1 MMKNKGIFITLAVLS
16 ALLLIGL
23 FSTVLIMTVYDREGL
38 DLSYGK
44 AIGLVEISGPI
55 ISSDEAVRVIKK
67 YRDNSSIKA
76 LVVRVDSP
84 GGGVSASQEIF
95 QAILS
100 ARDRKP
106 VVCSMGETA
115 ASGGYYVAC
124 ACDSIVANPGT
135 LTGSIGVILSY
146 VVMEELF
153 KKIGIGYEVVKA
165 GEVKDV
171 GSPFRQ
177 MTPKERTMLQ
187 ATINDIHLQFM
198 EAVAEGREMPLD
210 SVRLIA
216 DGRLLSGR
224 QAWEAGLVDR
234 LGTMED
240 AVEMAGL
247 MAGIGGSPRVIR
259 ERKRRP
265 SVFDLLAESSEAI
278 SNLKNNSRAK
288 LEYRLGR

>member
-1 MMKNKGIFITLAVLS
+1 MIKNKGIFISLGVLA
-16 ALLLIGL
+16 ALIFIGL
-23 FSTVLIMTVYDREGL
+23 FAAVLIMAAYDREGL

-44 AIGLVEISGPI
+44 AVGLVEISGPI
-55 ISSDEAVRVIKK
+55 ISSDEAVRVIRK
-67 YRDNSSIKA
+67 YRDNGSIKG
-76 LVVRVDSP
+76 LVIRVDSP
-84 GGGVSASQEIF
+84 GGGVSASQEIY

-146 VVMEELF
+146 AVMEELF

-165 GEVKDV
+165 GEVKDI

-177 MTPKERTMLQ
+177 MTPKERAMLQ
-187 ATINDIHLQFM
+187 ATIDDIHLQFM

-210 SVRLIA
+210 SVRMIA

-234 LGTMED
+234 LGTLED
-240 AVEMAGL
+240 AVAMAGL
-247 MAGIGGSPRVIR
+247 MAGIGDSPRVIR

-265 SVFDLLAESSEAI
+265 SVLDLLAESSEAI
-278 SNLKNNSRAK
+278 SNLKNNSRAR

>member
-1 MMKNKGIFITLAVLS
+1 MTKNKGIFISLGVLA
-16 ALLLIGL
+16 ALIFIGL
-23 FSTVLIMTVYDREGL
+23 FAAALIMAAYDREGL

-44 AIGLVEISGPI
+44 AVGLVEISGPI
-55 ISSDEAVRVIKK
+55 ISSDEAVRVIRK
-67 YRDNSSIKA
+67 YRDNGSIKG
-76 LVVRVDSP
+76 LVIRVDSP
-84 GGGVSASQEIF
+84 GGGVSASQEIY

-100 ARDRKP
+100 ARERKP

-146 VVMEELF
+146 AVMEELF

-165 GEVKDV
+165 GEVKDI

-177 MTPKERTMLQ
+177 MTAKERAMLQ
-187 ATINDIHLQFM
+187 ATIDDIHLQFM

-210 SVRLIA
+210 SVRMIA

-224 QAWEAGLVDR
+224 QAWEVGLVDR
-234 LGTMED
+234 LGTLDD
-240 AVEMAGL
+240 AVAMAGL
-247 MAGIGGSPRVIR
+247 MAGIGDSPRVIR

-265 SVFDLLAESSEAI
+265 SVLDLLAESSQAI
-278 SNLKNNSRAK
+278 SNLKNNSRAR